1 MYARAGPVVRSCL
14 SGPSSVSETR
24 AVFACGVFS
33 VPCWLA
39 ACVRACRLIVCSPI
53 VVLFPHPRMHARLV
67 GPRASAR
74 HPIIC
79 WLFHFSVF
87 ASVEHYYCHLVLPS
101 TGRSPAS
108 SVVATAI
115 VLSFALCLSS
125 LVSSGL
131 LASATSRSLS
141 PSYCRC
147 AIVIGYPAL
156 CRIRTSRLVSPL
168 FPLFHSHNPY
178 CLLPPPFV
186 PPSPPPS
193 PSVLCCILTHPPAV
207 PHSPLA
213 SLVCVYHIL
222 LWFALLAG
230 AASRRRVGAAG
241 LLYLLYVKL
250 L

>member
-39 ACVRACRLIVCSPI
+39 A
-53 VVLFPHPRMHARLV
+53 
-67 GPRASAR
+67 
-74 HPIIC
+74 
-79 WLFHFSVF
+79 
-87 ASVEHYYCHLVLPS
+87 VEHYYCHLVLPS

-156 CRIRTSRLVSPL
+156 CRI
-168 FPLFHSHNPY
+168 
-178 CLLPPPFV
+178 
-186 PPSPPPS
+186 
-193 PSVLCCILTHPPAV
+193 
-207 PHSPLA
+207 
-213 SLVCVYHIL
+213 
-222 LWFALLAG
+222 
-230 AASRRRVGAAG
+230 
-241 LLYLLYVKL
+241 
-250 L
+250 

>member
-1 MYARAGPVVRSCL
+1 MWCFLRSLLAG
-14 SGPSSVSETR
+14 
-24 AVFACGVFS
+24 
-33 VPCWLA
+33 
-39 ACVRACRLIVCSPI
+39 CVRACRLIVCSPI

-87 ASVEHYYCHLVLPS
+87 ASVEHYYYHLVLPS

-108 SVVATAI
+108 SVVTTAI

-156 CRIRTSRLVSPL
+156 CRIRTSRLISPL

-193 PSVLCCILTHPPAV
+193 PSLLCCILTHPPAV

-230 AASRRRVGAAG
+230 AASRGRVGAAG